1 MPAGRNVMSRFAL
14 RRSIAA
20 LSVVAFFVAAPC
32 ALAQT
37 QTPVS
42 APKFKSYSV
51 KTPDGLTI
59 SAQEWGNP
67 NGPEIVFIHG
77 FSQSHLSWI
86 KQVTNSDLAKEFKM
100 VTYDLRGHGNSD
112 KPFEPEKYKTGKFW
126 ADELKAVMEATGL
139 KRPVVVG
146 WSYGGRIMADY
157 LTTYGT
163 ANIAGLNYVDAGQK
177 ADPSFVGPN
186 LKNQPAMMSDD
197 LNANIAATRAFLHG
211 CFSIQPTQS
220 EYEEMLAFNMMVPPK
235 VRLALGNRPLQVDD
249 MLRGLKVPVLVTHGA
264 EDKNSNLI
272 AAEYTAKMIPG
283 AKLSVYQGV
292 GHSPFFEATPRFNAE
307 LAEFVRNA
315 QKGN

>member
-1 MPAGRNVMSRFAL
+1 MTKAAVWKSV
-14 RRSIAA
+14 AA
-20 LSVVAFFVAAPC
+20 LSVAAFFAAAPC
-32 ALAQT
+32 AQAQGQAPS
-37 QTPVS
+37 QTP
-42 APKFKSYSV
+42 APAFKSYSV

-59 SAQEWGNP
+59 AAQQWGNP

-112 KPFEPEKYKTGKFW
+112 KPLEPEKYKTGKFW
-126 ADELKAVMEATGL
+126 ADELQAVMDATGL

-163 ANIAGLNYVDAGQK
+163 AKVAGLNYVDAGQK
-177 ADPSFVGPN
+177 ADPAFVGPN

-197 LNANIAATRAFLHG
+197 LAANIAATRAFLHG
-211 CFSIQPTQS
+211 CFSIQPTQN

-292 GHSPFFEATPRFNAE
+292 GHSPFFEAVPRFNAE